1 MIEDYTEGTGTAVVG
16 GTEQRASR
24 SLVALLWPIALVG
37 ALLSLIPLWLGDSRV
52 MMGVAVLGLTFAC
65 YAVGFNLI
73 FGSTGQLFLCVGAL
87 AGIGGYGS
95 AILADRVGLPLLL
108 SILLATLA
116 SSVFG
121 GLLSWIAVR
130 RSLGVIFTGI
140 ITLIFSLVFG
150 NLLLGAAG
158 VTGGDG
164 GFHIQTGA
172 DTFLRQTIPPYYL
185 MLALVLIFL
194 LTHGLLRRSHIGWAF
209 RALRDDEVA
218 AELAGVNVARYRV
231 IAALIGAAMLGLA
244 GSLFAFTEG
253 TISPTTYGFAQ
264 VDVETMVMLAFGG
277 IGTLFGPVL
286 GAVVFTVINEL
297 IQDLGQLRLLVY
309 GALIIALFLW
319 VPRGII
325 PTLGDLIRRRK
336 RVKLGENEAEGV
348 GCGRTVT
355 SPSLDMSSCSR
366 RPSRRAPA
374 SSPMFSR

>member
-24 SLVALLWPIALVG
+24 SLVALLWPVALVG

-95 AILADRVGLPLLL
+95 AILADRVGLSLLL

-116 SSVFG
+116 ASVFG

-231 IAALIGAAMLGLA
+231 IAAGIGAAMLGLA

-336 RVKLGENEAEGV
+336 
-348 GCGRTVT
+348 
-355 SPSLDMSSCSR
+355 
-366 RPSRRAPA
+366 
-374 SSPMFSR
+374 

>member
-24 SLVALLWPIALVG
+24 SLVTLLWPIALIG

-116 SSVFG
+116 SSILG

-158 VTGGDG
+158 LTGGDG

-185 MLALVLIFL
+185 MLSLVLIFL
-194 LTHGLLRRSHIGWAF
+194 LTHGLLRRSYIGWAF

-231 IAALIGAAMLGLA
+231 IAAGIGAAMLGLA
-244 GSLFAFTEG
+244 GSLFAVTEG

-319 VPRGII
+319 VPRGVI
-325 PTLGDLIRRRK
+325 PTLGDLLRRQ
-336 RVKLGENEAEGV
+336 
-348 GCGRTVT
+348 RTRA
-355 SPSLDMSSCSR
+355 R
-366 RPSRRAPA
+366 REE
-374 SSPMFSR
+374 

>member
-1 MIEDYTEGTGTAVVG
+1 MIEDYIEGTGTAVVG

-52 MMGVAVLGLTFAC
+52 MMGVAIVGLTFAC
-65 YAVGFNLI
+65 YAIGFNLI

-95 AILADRVGLPLLL
+95 AVLADRVGLPLLP

-116 SSVFG
+116 SSLFG

-140 ITLIFSLVFG
+140 VTLIFSLVFG
-150 NLLLGAAG
+150 NLVLGAAG

-185 MLALVLIFL
+185 MLALVLIYLFI
-194 LTHGLLRRSHIGWAF
+194 HGLLRRSHIGWAF

-231 IAALIGAAMLGLA
+231 YAALVGAAMLGLS
-244 GSLFAFTEG
+244 GSLFAMTEG
-253 TISPTTYGFAQ
+253 TISPTTYGFSQ
-264 VDVETMVMLAFGG
+264 VDVETIVMLAFGG

-286 GAVVFTVINEL
+286 GAAVITVINEL
-297 IQDLGQLRLLVY
+297 ILDLGQLRLLVY

-336 RVKLGENEAEGV
+336 
-348 GCGRTVT
+348 T
-355 SPSLDMSSCSR
+355 
-366 RPSRRAPA
+366 
-374 SSPMFSR
+374 

>member
-24 SLVALLWPIALVG
+24 SLPALLWPIALVG

-108 SILLATLA
+108 SVLLATLA
-116 SSVFG
+116 SGVLG

-172 DTFLRQTIPPYYL
+172 ETFLRQTIPPYYL

-194 LTHGLLRRSHIGWAF
+194 STHGLLRRSHIGWAF

-231 IAALIGAAMLGLA
+231 IAAVIGAAMLGLA

-277 IGTLFGPVL
+277 IGTFFGPVL
-286 GAVVFTVINEL
+286 GAAVFTVINEL
-297 IQDLGQLRLLVY
+297 IQD
-309 GALIIALFLW
+309 
-319 VPRGII
+319 
-325 PTLGDLIRRRK
+325 
-336 RVKLGENEAEGV
+336 
-348 GCGRTVT
+348 
-355 SPSLDMSSCSR
+355 
-366 RPSRRAPA
+366 
-374 SSPMFSR
+374 

>member
-52 MMGVAVLGLTFAC
+52 MMGVAILGLTFAC

-164 GFHIQTGA
+164 GFHIQSGA
-172 DTFLRQTIPPYYL
+172 GTFLRQTIPPYYL
-185 MLALVLIFL
+185 MLALVIIFL
-194 LTHGLLRRSHIGWAF
+194 LTHGLLRRSYIGWAF
-209 RALRDDEVA
+209 RALRDDEIA

-231 IAALIGAAMLGLA
+231 IAAGIGAAMLGLA

-264 VDVETMVMLAFGG
+264 VDVETMVLLAFGG

-336 RVKLGENEAEGV
+336 
-348 GCGRTVT
+348 
-355 SPSLDMSSCSR
+355 
-366 RPSRRAPA
+366 
-374 SSPMFSR
+374 